1 MRVASDRA
9 CSGEESL
16 ASPSRTGAERK
27 RPRILCTG
35 IAVLDEVFRLDEFPA
50 SDTKVE
56 AAEFLAVGGGCAA
69 NAAVAIARLGGE
81 ASFAGPLGGPPG
93 QEPISDRILA
103 GLKREGVDCAGC
115 VRLDG
120 VASGISA
127 IFVNTRGERTIVTH
141 RSRRLDAV
149 TPRDADELVVGVG
162 AVLSD
167 NRFPVFSLPICRA
180 ALRRGIPVVLDADK
194 PARPK
199 EALFS
204 ACSHVVF
211 SAESLRATMATHDLG
226 AALRRFG
233 RATNAFLAVTDG
245 ANPVRWRDDRG
256 AIREMPVF
264 RVAAV
269 DTLAAGD
276 VFHGA
281 FTLALVE
288 GKDAAAAMRFAAAAA
303 GVKCTRF
310 GGSTAA
316 PTRAEAEAL
325 LVQAG

>member
-1 MRVASDRA
+1 MASGRA
-9 CSGEESL
+9 CSGEAAS
-16 ASPSRTGAERK
+16 ASPTRTCGDRR

-35 IAVLDEVFRLDEFPA
+35 IAVLDEVFRLDEFPRA
-50 SDTKVE
+50 DAKVE

-69 NAAVAIARLGGE
+69 NAAVAIARLGGD

-103 GLKREGVDCAGC
+103 GLAREGVDCAGC

-127 IFVNTRGERTIVTH
+127 IFVDMRGERTIVTH

-149 TPRDADELVVGVG
+149 TPLDPDKLVAGAD
-162 AVLSD
+162 AVLAD
-167 NRFPVFSLPICRA
+167 NRFPDFSLPICRA

-194 PARPK
+194 PARPG

-211 SAESLRATMATHDLG
+211 SAESLRATMATDDL
-226 AALRRFG
+226 ASALRQFG
-233 RATNAFLAVTDG
+233 HATNAFLAVTNG
-245 ANPVRWRDDRG
+245 ANAVQWRDDTG
-256 AIREMPVF
+256 AIRAMPVF
-264 RVAAV
+264 GVTAV

-281 FTLALVE
+281 FTLALIE
-288 GKDAAAAMRFAAAAA
+288 RADALAAMRFAAAAA

-310 GGSTAA
+310 GGSATA

-325 LVQAG
+325 LAQAG

>member
-1 MRVASDRA
+1 
-9 CSGEESL
+9 
-16 ASPSRTGAERK
+16 
-27 RPRILCTG
+27 
-35 IAVLDEVFRLDEFPA
+35 VLDEVFRLDEFPRPDA
-50 SDTKVE
+50 KVE

-69 NAAVAIARLGGE
+69 NAAVAIARLGGD

-103 GLKREGVDCAGC
+103 GLAREGVDCAGC

-127 IFVNTRGERTIVTH
+127 IFVNRRGERTIVTY

-149 TPRDADELVVGVG
+149 KPLDPDKLVAGAD
-162 AVLSD
+162 AVLAD
-167 NRFPVFSLPICRA
+167 NRFPDFALPICRA

-194 PARPK
+194 PARPGA
-199 EALFS
+199 ALFS

-211 SAESLRATMATHDLG
+211 SAESLRATMATDDL
-226 AALRRFG
+226 ACALRQFG
-233 RATNAFLAVTDG
+233 QATNAFLAVTDG
-245 ANPVRWRDDRG
+245 ANPVQWRDDTG
-256 AIREMPVF
+256 AIRAMPVF
-264 RVAAV
+264 AVTAV

-281 FTLALVE
+281 FTLALIE
-288 GKDAAAAMRFAAAAA
+288 REDAVAAMRFAAAAA

-310 GGSTAA
+310 GGSAMA

-325 LVQAG
+325 LAQAG

>member
-1 MRVASDRA
+1 
-9 CSGEESL
+9 
-16 ASPSRTGAERK
+16 
-27 RPRILCTG
+27 
-35 IAVLDEVFRLDEFPA
+35 VLDEVFRLDEFPRA
-50 SDTKVE
+50 DAKVE

-69 NAAVAIARLGGE
+69 NAAVAIARLGGD

-103 GLKREGVDCAGC
+103 GLAREGVDCAGC

-127 IFVNTRGERTIVTH
+127 IFVNMRGERTIVTH

-149 TPRDADELVVGVG
+149 TPLDPDKLVAGAD
-162 AVLSD
+162 AVLAD
-167 NRFPVFSLPICRA
+167 NRFPDFALPICRA

-194 PARPK
+194 PARPGA
-199 EALFS
+199 ALFS

-211 SAESLRATMATHDLG
+211 SAESLRATMATDDL
-226 AALRRFG
+226 ACALRQFG
-233 RATNAFLAVTDG
+233 QATNAFLAVTDG
-245 ANPVRWRDDRG
+245 ANPVQWRDDTG
-256 AIREMPVF
+256 AIRAMPVF
-264 RVAAV
+264 GVTAV

-281 FTLALVE
+281 FTLALIE
-288 GKDAAAAMRFAAAAA
+288 REDAVAAMRFAAAAA

-310 GGSTAA
+310 GGSATA

-325 LVQAG
+325 LAQAG

>member
-1 MRVASDRA
+1 MASARA
-9 CSGEESL
+9 CSGE
-16 ASPSRTGAERK
+16 ADATSPTRTCADRR
-27 RPRILCTG
+27 RPRILCAG
-35 IAVLDEVFRLDEFPA
+35 IAVLDEVFRLDEFPRPDA
-50 SDTKVE
+50 KVE

-69 NAAVAIARLGGE
+69 NAAVAIARLGGD

-103 GLKREGVDCAGC
+103 GLAREGVDCAGC

-127 IFVNTRGERTIVTH
+127 IFVNMRGERTIVTH

-149 TPRDADELVVGVG
+149 TPLDPDKLAAGVD
-162 AVLSD
+162 AVLAD
-167 NRFPVFSLPICRA
+167 NRFPDFALPICRA

-194 PARPK
+194 PARPGA
-199 EALFS
+199 ALFS

-211 SAESLRATMATHDLG
+211 SAESLRATMATDDL
-226 AALRRFG
+226 ACALRQFG
-233 RATNAFLAVTDG
+233 QATNAFLAVTDG
-245 ANPVRWRDDRG
+245 ANPVQWRDDTG
-256 AIREMPVF
+256 AIRAMPVF
-264 RVAAV
+264 AVTAV

-281 FTLALVE
+281 FTLALIE
-288 GKDAAAAMRFAAAAA
+288 REDAVAAMRFAAAAA

-310 GGSTAA
+310 GGSAAA

-325 LVQAG
+325 LAQAG

>member
-1 MRVASDRA
+1 VASGRA
-9 CSGEESL
+9 CSGEESP
-16 ASPSRTGAERK
+16 ASPTRTCAERQ

-35 IAVLDEVFRLDEFPA
+35 IAVLDEVFRLDEFPVA
-50 SDTKVE
+50 DAKVE
-56 AAEFLAVGGGCAA
+56 VTEFLAVGGGCAA

-81 ASFAGPLGGPPG
+81 AGFAGPLGGPAG

-103 GLKREGVDCAGC
+103 GLSRAGVDCAGC

-120 VASGISA
+120 VASAISA
-127 IFVNTRGERTIVTH
+127 IFVNRRGERTIATH

-149 TPRDADELVVGVG
+149 TPRDVDKLVAGAD
-162 AVLSD
+162 AVLAD
-167 NRFPVFSLPICRA
+167 NRFPDFSLPICRA

-194 PARPK
+194 PARPSD
-199 EALFS
+199 ELFS

-211 SAESLRATMATHDLG
+211 SAESLRATTATDDLA

-233 RATNAFLAVTDG
+233 RTTSAFLAVTDG
-245 ANPVRWRDDRG
+245 ANPVQWRDDRD

-264 RVAAV
+264 RITAV

-281 FTLALVE
+281 FALALVE
-288 GKDAAAAMRFAAAAA
+288 GKDTAAAMRFAAAAA
-303 GVKCTRF
+303 GIKCTRF
-310 GGSTAA
+310 GGSAAA
-316 PTRAEAEAL
+316 PSRAEAEAL
-325 LVQAG
+325 LARAG

>member
-1 MRVASDRA
+1 M
-9 CSGEESL
+9 
-16 ASPSRTGAERK
+16 
-27 RPRILCTG
+27 
-35 IAVLDEVFRLDEFPA
+35 LDEVFRLDEFPRPDA
-50 SDTKVE
+50 KVE

-69 NAAVAIARLGGE
+69 NAAVAIARLGGD

-103 GLKREGVDCAGC
+103 GLAREGVDCAGC

-127 IFVNTRGERTIVTH
+127 IFVNMRGERTIVTH

-149 TPRDADELVVGVG
+149 TPLDPDKLVAGAD
-162 AVLSD
+162 AVLAD
-167 NRFPVFSLPICRA
+167 NRFPDFALPICRA

-194 PARPK
+194 PARP
-199 EALFS
+199 EAALFS

-211 SAESLRATMATHDLG
+211 SAESLRATMATDDL
-226 AALRRFG
+226 ACALRQFG
-233 RATNAFLAVTDG
+233 QATNAFLAVTDG
-245 ANPVRWRDDRG
+245 ANPVQWRDDTG
-256 AIREMPVF
+256 VIRAMPVF
-264 RVAAV
+264 GVTAV

-281 FTLALVE
+281 FTLALIERENAV
-288 GKDAAAAMRFAAAAA
+288 AAMRFAAAAA

-310 GGSTAA
+310 GGSATA

-325 LVQAG
+325 LAQAG

>member
-1 MRVASDRA
+1 M
-9 CSGEESL
+9 
-16 ASPSRTGAERK
+16 
-27 RPRILCTG
+27 
-35 IAVLDEVFRLDEFPA
+35 LDEVFRIDEFPRPDA
-50 SDTKVE
+50 KVE

-69 NAAVAIARLGGE
+69 NAAVAIARLGGD

-103 GLKREGVDCAGC
+103 GLAREGVDCAGC

-127 IFVNTRGERTIVTH
+127 IFVNMRGERTIVTH
-141 RSRRLDAV
+141 RSRHLDAV
-149 TPRDADELVVGVG
+149 TPLDADKLVAGAD
-162 AVLSD
+162 AVLAD
-167 NRFPVFSLPICRA
+167 NRFPDFALPICRA

-194 PARPK
+194 PARPGA
-199 EALFS
+199 ALFS

-211 SAESLRATMATHDLG
+211 SAESLRATMATDDL
-226 AALRRFG
+226 ACALRQFG
-233 RATNAFLAVTDG
+233 QATNAFLAVTDG
-245 ANPVRWRDDRG
+245 ANPVQWRDDTG
-256 AIREMPVF
+256 AIRAMPVF
-264 RVAAV
+264 AVTAV

-281 FTLALVE
+281 FTLALIE
-288 GKDAAAAMRFAAAAA
+288 GDDAATAMRFAAAAA

-310 GGSTAA
+310 GGSITA

-325 LVQAG
+325 LAQAG